1 LDKKEEVNRFIDD
14 LAQNTAGKVPFATTE
29 FPEKLRVIKKA
40 LQVAFDFGQQEAEL
54 EEKTMLKKFLKFIT
68 FSS

>member
-1 LDKKEEVNRFIDD
+1 MDKKEEVNRFIDD

-40 LQVAFDFGQQEAEL
+40 LQVAFDFGHQAEL
-54 EEKTMLKKFLKFIT
+54 EEKTILKKFLKFIT
-68 FSS
+68 LSS